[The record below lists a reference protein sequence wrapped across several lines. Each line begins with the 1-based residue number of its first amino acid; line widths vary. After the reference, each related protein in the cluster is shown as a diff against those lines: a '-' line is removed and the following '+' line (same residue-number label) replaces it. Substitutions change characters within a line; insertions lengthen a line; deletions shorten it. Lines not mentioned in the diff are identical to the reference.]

1 MIEKIRRYVMESIC
15 FLAASETLKE
25 EIEAVLHQASVAEQK
40 NYIPTKVA
48 VLDFPNRFEQ
58 GRSLVEQGAQVII
71 TNTGPYYELSQ
82 AIRDIPVLCLHY
94 STSDILYTLHQVENY
109 EKIHLFLSQ
118 HVIFNEDMCWPEI
131 RSKLVIHPYS
141 ADISPQTLGALADAI
156 PESPGTAIVSC
167 LLMPQITHTR
177 LPVFPITP
185 GESAILSAYQ
195 YAHDLVLLNRREQN
209 QISLLSSVLNNVD
222 EGIIIYDK
230 KGNITHF
237 NPKAHHFLKFPKTPD
252 TIQHMFPDLEEAFKK
267 PPFFQNRILHC
278 PPYTL
283 VATTR
288 PFTLNDKP
296 YFILNI
302 RDVTELQRLE
312 KNIRYKLSRTG
323 LTARHTFSDILTR
336 DPAMKRCIATAKIMA
351 TYNSPVLIQGES
363 GTGKELFAQSIHNAS
378 PRRSGPFVAVNCAAL
393 PPELLESE
401 LFGYEGGSFTGARK
415 EGKAGLFE
423 LAHNGTIFLDEIN
436 SMSANIQSKLLRVLE
451 TRQVMRIGS
460 DYVIPLDIRIISA
473 SNADIIPQIES
484 GRFRHDLYF
493 RLNPLTLDLPSLN
506 ERPSDIFYLFSIFLE
521 RLTGHAVDIPP
532 ALRPVL
538 ENHRWWGNIRE
549 LYSVALRYHLYGE
562 QEDPSYSYLFDQAGH
577 GWTRRDAG
585 TLHIDLK
592 GLQDTLQQS
601 LIHGLIEQG
610 CSHTQAA
617 RILGISRQALYN
629 KLKKES

>member
-1 MIEKIRRYVMESIC
+1 MESIY
-15 FLAASETLKE
+15 FLAANETLKE
-25 EIEAVLHQASVAEQK
+25 EIEAVLRQASVAEQK

-58 GRSLVEQGAQVII
+58 GRHLVEQGAQVII
-71 TNTGPYYELSQ
+71 THTGPYYELSQ

-118 HVIFNEDMCWPEI
+118 HVIFNEAMCWPEI
-131 RSKLVIHPYS
+131 RSKMVIHPYS
-141 ADISPQTLGALADAI
+141 ADISPETLGALADAI

-167 LLMPQITHTR
+167 LVMPLLTHTR

-237 NPKAHHFLKFPKTPD
+237 NPKAHHFLKFPRTPD
-252 TIQHMFPDLEEAFKK
+252 TIQHMFPDLDEAFKK

-312 KNIRYKLSRTG
+312 KNVRYKLSRTG

-336 DPAMKRCIATAKIMA
+336 DKAMKRCIATAKIMA
-351 TYNSPVLIQGES
+351 AYNAPVLIQGES

-378 PRRSGPFVAVNCAAL
+378 PRRNGPFVAINCAAL
-393 PPELLESE
+393 PPDILESE
-401 LFGYEGGSFTGARK
+401 LFGYVGGTFTGARK

-423 LAHNGTIFLDEIN
+423 IAHNGTIFLDEIN
-436 SMSANIQSKLLRVLE
+436 SMPQDIQSKLLRVLE
-451 TRQVMRIGS
+451 TKQVMRLGS

-473 SNADIIPQIES
+473 SNADIIQS
-484 GRFRHDLYF
+484 VRKGTFRRDLFF
-493 RLNPLTLDLPSLN
+493 RINTLRLTLPPLN
-506 ERPSDIFYLFSIFLE
+506 DRPSDIPYLFSYFLNTISGTSVPVPQTLKKI
-521 RLTGHAVDIPP
+521 LTH
-532 ALRPVL
+532 
-538 ENHRWWGNIRE
+538 HHWWGNIRE
-549 LYSVALRYHLYGE
+549 LYSVALRYHIYG
-562 QEDPSYSYLFDQAGH
+562 DTGDSSYQYLFDTTEEEQ
-577 GWTRRDAG
+577 TPQ
-585 TLHIDLK
+585 LL
-592 GLQDTLQQS
+592 DTGS
-601 LIHGLIEQG
+601 LSLNMKNLETTIEQILIQELSDKG
-610 CSHTQAA
+610 YTQTDIA
-617 RILGISRQALYN
+617 RLLNVSRQTVFN
-629 KLKKES
+629 KMKK